1 MQWDYNSR
9 TQGAVHA
16 GTSLCVCT
24 LFTHGHHFHAAHAA
38 THHLRFGGVHDGRGN
53 GRTYEQSKP
62 HQHQAG
68 DEFVGLRV
76 EHVAYYR

>member
-1 MQWDYNSR
+1 
-9 TQGAVHA
+9 
-16 GTSLCVCT
+16 
-24 LFTHGHHFHAAHAA
+24 
-38 THHLRFGGVHDGRGN
+38 VHDGRGN

-68 DEFVGLRV
+68 DEFVGLRI